1 MESLVLISCSLMLL
15 FLIFILGR
23 LKYNRYDILDLHVF
37 MVGLFF
43 GGYGLIDALFGNVI
57 TQNPYIIL
65 ILHLHISLVII
76 VLYIFLVMLPKQIR
90 EFIQFRTLIR
100 HFADVN
106 VNALLMLSVL
116 CLSIDWY
123 IYTSYGLLTYVGDE
137 LTDLYLSVPNWVG
150 PIKSLN
156 WNVRFCLLI
165 LIINL
170 FNHNK
175 VKFLSIYGLL
185 IIPMLALQFV
195 EGRRALIEL
204 VVVCFVMWTVCRNS
218 SPYLLRRVPLISLI
232 LVLLFTSSNIFQN
245 YRTSLFSITALAG
258 NGGELTSFKDA
269 AMDSEAS
276 LKNLSLRTP
285 MWKLNYK
292 IFENQL
298 IEPSNIHAGYM
309 MWRQILNAIPSFL
322 LVNKEIIA
330 SEELTSQIY
339 DMGELESAY
348 GSDDFPTN
356 DFASY
361 QTDFGIFSIVFMP
374 FVFYLIIYIGFLG
387 FTLVRDKLVSSIA
400 ILFCIQ
406 YLMKIENGYDLPIL
420 FRNIILIFS
429 VYVLIYLTKMF
440 LTTILPNKKLV
451 K

>member
-1 MESLVLISCSLMLL
+1 MLL

-23 LKYNRYDILDLHVF
+23 LKYNRYDILDLHVV

-65 ILHLHISLVII
+65 ISYLHVILVISC
-76 VLYIFLVMLPKQIR
+76 LYIFSGMLPKAIR
-90 EFIQFRTLIR
+90 EFMQFRALIR

-106 VNALLMLSVL
+106 INTVLILSVF
-116 CLSIDWY
+116 CLAIDGY
-123 IYTSYGLLTYVGDE
+123 ILVSYGLLTYVGDE
-137 LTDLYLSVPNWVG
+137 LYALNVSVPNWVG
-150 PIKSLN
+150 PIKNLN
-156 WNVRFCLLI
+156 WNFRFSLLI

-185 IIPMLALQFV
+185 IIPMVALQFV

-204 VVVCFVMWTVCRNS
+204 IVICFILWTVYRNS
-218 SPYLLRRVPLISLI
+218 SPYLLRRAPLISLM
-232 LVLLFTSSNIFQN
+232 LVLLLTSSNIFQN
-245 YRTSLFSITALAG
+245 YRSSLFSMTALAG
-258 NGGELTSFKDA
+258 TGAELVSFTDA
-269 AMDSEAS
+269 ALDSEAS
-276 LKNLSLRTP
+276 LENLSKRTP

-298 IEPSNIHAGYM
+298 IEPANIHAGYM
-309 MWRQILNAIPSFL
+309 MWRQILNAMPGFL
-322 LVNKEIIA
+322 LQDKEIIA

-361 QTDFGIFSIVFMP
+361 QTDFGVFSIVFIP
-374 FVFYLIIYIGFLG
+374 LVFYLIIYIGFLSL
-387 FTLVRDKLVSSIA
+387 TQVRNKVVSSIV

-406 YLMKIENGYDLPIL
+406 YFMKIENGYDLPIL
-420 FRNIILIFS
+420 LRNVILIFS
-429 VYVLIYLTKMF
+429 VYAVIQSTKIIF
-440 LTTILPNKKLV
+440 PYKKSV
-451 K
+451 R

>member
-23 LKYNRYDILDLHVF
+23 LKYNRYDILDLHVL

-43 GGYGLIDALFGNVI
+43 GGYGLIDALFGKVI

-65 ILHLHISLVII
+65 ILYLHISLVII
-76 VLYIFLVMLPKQIR
+76 VLYIFLGMLPKQIR
-90 EFIQFRTLIR
+90 EFMQFRTLIR

-106 VNALLMLSVL
+106 VNALLILSVF

-123 IYTSYGLLTYVGDE
+123 IFTSYGLLTYVGDE
-137 LTDLYLSVPNWVG
+137 LTNLYLSVPNWVG

-156 WNVRFCLLI
+156 WNFRFCLLI

-204 VVVCFVMWTVCRNS
+204 VMICFILWTVYRNS
-218 SPYLLRRVPLISLI
+218 SPYLLRRAPLISLM
-232 LVLLFTSSNIFQN
+232 LVLLFTSGNIFQN
-245 YRTSLFSITALAG
+245 YRSSLFSITALSGAG
-258 NGGELTSFKDA
+258 AELVSFTDA
-269 AMDSEAS
+269 AFDSEAS
-276 LKNLSLRTP
+276 LENLSERTP

-298 IEPSNIHAGYM
+298 IEPANIHAGYM
-309 MWRQILNAIPSFL
+309 MWRQILNAMPSFL
-322 LVNKEIIA
+322 LQDKEIIA

-361 QTDFGIFSIVFMP
+361 QTDFGVFSIVFIP
-374 FVFYLIIYIGFLG
+374 LVFYLIIYIGFLSL
-387 FTLVRDKLVSSIA
+387 TQVRNKVVSSIV

-420 FRNIILIFS
+420 LRNVMLIFS
-429 VYVLIYLTKMF
+429 VYAVIQSTKIIF
-440 LTTILPNKKLV
+440 PYKKSV
-451 K
+451 R